1 MREIKLGNKE
11 VRIKA
16 TPIALLFYKQE
27 FNSDLISKI
36 ADLEKIKKDPSK
48 MDFLFMLQMTWAMAK
63 TEQFNNKKSFP
74 SFELWLSEFE
84 NVDFSDQ
91 DTLVAIMGEATDGF
105 FHGAGTKFPKPT
117 K

>member
-1 MREIKLGNKE
+1 MREIKLGNKGIK
-11 VRIKA
+11 IKA

-27 FNSDLISKI
+27 FNGDLISKI
-36 ADLEKIKKDPSK
+36 SEMEKIKKDASK

-63 TEQFNNKKSFP
+63 AEQFGNKKSFP
-74 SFELWLSEFE
+74 SFELWLSEFD

-91 DTLVAIMGEATDGF
+91 DTLVAILEEATDGF
-105 FHGAGTKFPKPT
+105 FRGARTKLPKPT